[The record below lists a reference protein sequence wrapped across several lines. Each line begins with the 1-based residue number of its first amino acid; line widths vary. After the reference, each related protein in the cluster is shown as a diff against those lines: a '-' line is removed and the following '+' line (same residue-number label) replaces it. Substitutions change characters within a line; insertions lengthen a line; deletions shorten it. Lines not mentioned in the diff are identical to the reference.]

1 MKNYDIFKAKQKE
14 AAAALTKAMQSG
26 DEEEIKKA
34 WESFVEAVKVATKA
48 EIEAE
53 NTDTQD
59 AQAMAARGVRQ
70 LTSEERKFW
79 NAFITAS
86 KSGNYKQAINNIDV
100 SFPETI
106 IEDVFKELTEKHPL
120 LAAVNFQNVSILTKW
135 ILSDHSTNAAVWGE
149 INGEITEE
157 IEGALK
163 KIDLISN
170 KLSSF
175 AVVPLDM
182 LELGAEFIDRYI
194 RALLVES
201 IALGL
206 EYGIVKG
213 TGHNEPIGLVRDIH
227 EGVSVSSSYGYPLK
241 TAVKV
246 TSFEPVAY
254 GALCAEL
261 AVSEKGNPRVV
272 PEVTLICNQHD
283 YFKKIMPATT
293 ILAPDGTY
301 RNNIFPHPTKV
312 IVSNALANNEAV
324 LCLLDEYFFG
334 LGSNKQGTLSYSDEF
349 KFLEDARTYKIKMH
363 GNGRAYDDTC
373 AILLDISDLQPVYLP
388 VTVHGGT
395 VTTGDDPATTGDD
408 A

>member
-1 MKNYDIFKAKQKE
+1 MKNYDITKATQKE
-14 AAAALTKAMQSG
+14 AAAQLTTAMQSG
-26 DEEEIKKA
+26 DEEAIKKA
-34 WESFVEAVKVATKA
+34 WESFQFAVQEAVKAD
-48 EIEAE
+48 IEAE
-53 NTDTQD
+53 ANETESE
-59 AQAMAARGVRQ
+59 AQALATRGVRM
-70 LTSEERKFW
+70 LTPAERKYW
-79 NAFITAS
+79 DAVIDAS
-86 KSGNYKQAINNIDV
+86 KAGNFKQAIANIDV

-106 IEDVFKELTEKHPL
+106 IEDVFKEITETHPL
-120 LAAVNFQNVSILTKW
+120 LAAVNFQNVSVLTKW
-135 ILSDHSTNAAVWGE
+135 ILSDHSTQSAVWGE

-206 EYGIVKG
+206 EYGIVMG
-213 TGHNEPIGLVRDIH
+213 TGHNEPIGLARDIH
-227 EGVSVSSSYGYPLK
+227 EGVSVSSTDGYPLK
-241 TAVKV
+241 SARAV
-246 TSFEPVAY
+246 TSFEPAAY

-261 AVSEKGNPRVV
+261 AVSEKGNSRVV
-272 PEVTLICNQHD
+272 PEVTLICNQKD
-283 YFKKIMPATT
+283 YFTKIMPAST

-312 IVSNALANNEAV
+312 IVSNALADGSAI
-324 LCLLDEYFFG
+324 LCLLGEYFFG

-349 KFLEDARTYKIKMH
+349 KFLEDARTYKIKLH
-363 GNGRAYDDTC
+363 GNGRAYDNTC
-373 AILLDISDLQPVYLP
+373 ALLLDISALEPAYLP

-395 VTTGDDPATTGDD
+395 VTAD
-408 A
+408 